1 MASALTFDGVT
12 KQFRGART
20 YRSLRDDLASA
31 VGRVAG
37 GRRDGNA
44 VIRALEDVSFE
55 IPEGEAFAIIGP
67 NGAGK
72 TTALKLAS
80 RIMYPT
86 SGRLLVRGR
95 VGALIEV
102 GTGLHPELTGRENVN
117 LYGRIL
123 GLSRRDVRRRFEQ
136 IVDFA
141 GIGPA
146 LEQPVKQF
154 SSGMQLRLGFA
165 LAAHLEPD
173 VLLVDEAIA
182 VGDASFQYRCVERM
196 SELVR
201 EGRTLVFVSHD
212 MAAVEAL
219 CRRAI
224 LLQKGRI
231 EADGP
236 AREIVR
242 GYLRAVEAELTGQVA
257 RDTIARAGPLE
268 ITRVSLHD
276 AAGTEVD
283 SIGLDDPLVA
293 RLHYRASEPVQDPI
307 FEVGVTDGRVGSL
320 ALASMLVDG
329 RTPGMLH
336 GDGYV
341 ECRFERLPFV
351 PRVYELWGGVRTS
364 SGVGELVQWQRLG
377 VFRLRGEVDAAGK
390 GAVAHLMM
398 KAPVRVD
405 YRWTLRPGSA
415 VD

>member
-1 MASALTFDGVT
+1 MAAALTFDRVA
-12 KQFRGART
+12 KHFPPARA

-31 VGRVAG
+31 FGRAVGARA
-37 GRRDGNA
+37 DGAA
-44 VIRALEDVSFE
+44 VVRALDDVSFDV
-55 IPEGEAFAIIGP
+55 PDGQAFALIGP

-86 SGRLLVRGR
+86 SGRLRVHGR

-123 GLSRRDVRRRFEQ
+123 GLTRGDVRRRFDD
-136 IVDFA
+136 IVEFA
-141 GIGPA
+141 GIGRA

-173 VLLVDEAIA
+173 ILLVDEAIA
-182 VGDASFQYRCVERM
+182 VGDASFQHRCVERM

-219 CRRAI
+219 CQRAI
-224 LLQKGRI
+224 LLRKGRV
-231 EADGP
+231 EADGR
-236 AREIVR
+236 ARDVVR
-242 GYLRAVEAELTGQVA
+242 GYLHAVEAELTGRAAADTVSA
-257 RDTIARAGPLE
+257 RGPLD
-268 ITRVSLHD
+268 ILRVSLHD
-276 AAGTEVD
+276 AAGAEVD
-283 SIGLDDPLVA
+283 AIGVDDPLVA
-293 RLHYRASEPVQDPI
+293 RLHYRAAEPVEDPI

-329 RTPGMLH
+329 RTPGVLH
-336 GDGYV
+336 GEGYV
-341 ECRFERLPFV
+341 ECRFERLPLV
-351 PRVYELWGGVRTS
+351 PRMYEVWGGVRTA

-377 VFRLRGEVDAAGK
+377 VFRLRGDVEAAGK
-390 GAVAHLMM
+390 GAVAHLMT
-398 KAPVRVD
+398 KAPVRIE
-405 YRWTLRPGSA
+405 YRWTVRPASA
-415 VD
+415 RD

>member
-1 MASALTFDGVT
+1 MAAALTFDGVS
-12 KQFRGART
+12 KHFRGAKT
-20 YRSLRDDLASA
+20 YRSLRDDLAGVFSRSGA
-31 VGRVAG
+31 
-37 GRRDGNA
+37 RRNGA
-44 VIRALEDVSFE
+44 ALVRALDDVSFDV
-55 IPEGEAFAIIGP
+55 PEGQAFAVIGP

-80 RIMYPT
+80 RIMYPS
-86 SGRLLVRGR
+86 SGRLRVRGR

-123 GLSRRDVRRRFEQ
+123 GLSRRDVRRRFDE
-136 IVDFA
+136 IVEFA

-196 SELVR
+196 GELVR

-219 CRRAI
+219 CQRAI
-224 LLQKGRI
+224 LLQRGRI

-242 GYLRAVEAELTGQVA
+242 GYLSAVEAELTG
-257 RDTIARAGPLE
+257 RAPRESVSGGPLE
-268 ITRVSLHD
+268 IVRVSLHD
-276 AAGTEVD
+276 AAGDEVD
-283 SIGLDDPLVA
+283 AVGLDDPLVA
-293 RLHYRASEPVQDPI
+293 RVHYRAAEPVEDPI

-329 RTPGMLH
+329 HATGTLQ
-336 GDGYV
+336 GEGYV
-341 ECRFERLPFV
+341 ECRFERLPLI
-351 PRVYELWGGVRTS
+351 PRVYEVWGGVRTS

-377 VFRLRGEVDAAGK
+377 VFRLQGDVDAAGK
-390 GAVAHLMM
+390 GAVAHLMT
-398 KAPVRVD
+398 KAPVRVE
-405 YRWTLRPGSA
+405 YRWTVRPGHA
-415 VD
+415 RD

>member
-1 MASALTFDGVT
+1 MVAALTFDGVS
-12 KQFRGART
+12 KHFRGART
-20 YRSLRDDLASA
+20 YRSLRDDLAA
-31 VGRVAG
+31 VFTRSGA
-37 GRRDGNA
+37 RRNGAA
-44 VIRALEDVSFE
+44 VVRALDDVSFDV
-55 IPEGEAFAIIGP
+55 PAGQAFAVIGP

-72 TTALKLAS
+72 TTALKIAS

-86 SGRLLVRGR
+86 SGRLRVRGR

-123 GLSRRDVRRRFEQ
+123 GLSRRDVRRRFDE
-136 IVDFA
+136 IVEFA

-146 LEQPVKQF
+146 LERPVKQF

-196 SELVR
+196 GELVR

-219 CRRAI
+219 CQRAI
-224 LLQKGRI
+224 LLQRGRI

-242 GYLRAVEAELTGQVA
+242 GYLSAVEAELTG
-257 RDTIARAGPLE
+257 RAPREAVSGGPLE
-268 ITRVSLHD
+268 IVRVSLHG
-276 AAGTEVD
+276 AAGNEVD
-283 SIGLDDPLVA
+283 TIGLDDPLVA
-293 RLHYRASEPVQDPI
+293 RVHYRAAEPVEDPI

-329 RTPGMLH
+329 HTTGTLH
-336 GDGYV
+336 GEGYV
-341 ECRFERLPFV
+341 ECHFESLPLI
-351 PRVYELWGGVRTS
+351 PRVYEVWGGVRTA

-377 VFRLRGEVDAAGK
+377 VFRLQGGVDDAGK
-390 GAVAHLMM
+390 GAVAHLMT
-398 KAPVRVD
+398 KAPVRVE
-405 YRWTLRPGSA
+405 YRWTVRPGA
-415 VD
+415 

>member
-1 MASALTFDGVT
+1 MTAALTFDRVS
-12 KQFRGART
+12 KHFRGAKM
-20 YRSLRDDLASA
+20 YRSLRDDLASVFTRSRADDRNGAA
-31 VGRVAG
+31 VV
-37 GRRDGNA
+37 
-44 VIRALEDVSFE
+44 RALDDVSFDV
-55 IPEGEAFAIIGP
+55 PEGQSFAVIGP

-86 SGRLLVRGR
+86 RGRLGVRGR

-102 GTGLHPELTGRENVN
+102 GTGLHPELTGRENVK

-123 GLSRRDVRRRFEQ
+123 GLSRRDVRRRFDE
-136 IVDFA
+136 IVEFA

-182 VGDASFQYRCVERM
+182 VGDASFQHRCVERM
-196 SELVR
+196 AELVR

-219 CRRAI
+219 CHRAI
-224 LLQKGRI
+224 LLQRGRI

-236 AREIVR
+236 ARDIVR
-242 GYLRAVEAELTGQVA
+242 RYLSAVEAELTGRAPRETVS
-257 RDTIARAGPLE
+257 AGPLE
-268 ITRVSLHD
+268 IVRVSLHEESGAEAD
-276 AAGTEVD
+276 AV
-283 SIGLDDPLVA
+283 GLDDPLIV
-293 RLHYRASEPVQDPI
+293 RIHYRATQPVDEPI

-329 RTPGMLH
+329 RTPGTLH
-336 GDGYV
+336 GDGCV
-341 ECRFERLPFV
+341 ECRFERLPLV
-351 PRVYELWGGVRTS
+351 PRVYEVWGGVRTA
-364 SGVGELVQWQRLG
+364 SGVGELVQWQRFG

-390 GAVAHLMM
+390 GAVAHLMT

-405 YRWTLRPGSA
+405 YHWTVVPDSSG
-415 VD
+415 D